1 MFKTIKQRF
10 RDMGTIKTL
19 CFGAEK
25 LANADGQKEPGA
37 EHFVLSALALPDGT
51 ARKAF
56 ERIDADPDTFR
67 DAIARQYENAL
78 QSLGIS
84 LPHDAVNTETA
95 TPVPTSK
102 GPYKTQPSAQALMQT
117 LTREIMAKEQK
128 TDPTAPLLGAHVV
141 LAATSAQYGVT
152 ARAFR
157 AMGIDP
163 IKLAEAARTEIIA
176 YRLYAD
182 ESTPRQPI
190 P

>member
-1 MFKTIKQRF
+1 MFKTIRQRF

-19 CFGAEK
+19 CFEAEK

-56 ERIDADPDTFR
+56 ERIDTDPDSFR
-67 DAIARQYENAL
+67 AAIAQQYEDAL
-78 QSLGIS
+78 QNLGIA
-84 LPHDAVNTETA
+84 LPHDAVNTDEA
-95 TPVPTSK
+95 TPISTSI

-117 LTREIMAKEQK
+117 LTREIMVKEQK
-128 TDPTAPLLGAHVV
+128 ADSTAPLLSAHVV
-141 LAATSAQYGVT
+141 LAATSAQYGVA

-163 IKLAEAARTEIIA
+163 TKLAEAATAEIIA
-176 YRLYAD
+176 YRMAC
-182 ESTPRQPI
+182 S
-190 P
+190 